1 MNKLNEYFKSRK
13 FIFLFSAFLNLALIV
28 FFKYFSIS
36 YFNHND
42 LIIVPVLGMLLGPY
56 AIFGCLAVQLGYWL
70 TQYSLVNI
78 DSILLNGLILVVAC
92 NILWRLWY
100 SIFNS
105 HGYDTPNLKK
115 SYNLIKFF
123 VIFLMYIILTFSL
136 FMLNGNSH
144 FEDEIY
150 SILVLDSAI
159 SVLLSIFMLYLFN
172 HFKIPLYSP
181 KAQFKKI
188 LPFPL
193 YSVPLIFSFVLFG
206 LYYFEIIDYNPL
218 LLMILLDVIYIFRP
232 FDEEVFKIKDDFSIN
247 IASKLIYSVFLVLF
261 SFIVISLI
269 VTMPIFIKSG
279 LGIDDLLFSVS
290 KFMMVLVVSFII
302 PVYLYMYFLE
312 RHVTN
317 PINKIS
323 VTLSGEIDSSE
334 DYKKIHETL
343 NSINAS
349 NEIKTLADSLLGME
363 NDLIE
368 YENDLVNV
376 TADKERFKTEL
387 ELADSIQSSMIPTDF
402 KDFCD
407 DKNFKISGLMKPAR
421 EVGGDFYDYFQID
434 EDNIGFVIGDVSGK
448 GIPAAL
454 VMVETMTLIQDYA
467 KHYDDLSNVFFE
479 VNNLLCDGNVEE
491 LFVTCWLAKLNTKT
505 GELNFVNAGHNPPL
519 IKNNGKF
526 EYLNTKPNLVLA
538 AMEDMPYKLHSMQLN
553 PGDEIFLYTDGVTE
567 ANDDYSGFYGEDR
580 LKNILND
587 YSNDD
592 LNKIISYI
600 EEDINEFCN
609 NHDRFDDIT
618 MFVMRYEK
626 K

>member
-421 EVGGDFYDYFQID
+421 
-434 EDNIGFVIGDVSGK
+434 
-448 GIPAAL
+448 
-454 VMVETMTLIQDYA
+454 
-467 KHYDDLSNVFFE
+467 
-479 VNNLLCDGNVEE
+479 
-491 LFVTCWLAKLNTKT
+491 
-505 GELNFVNAGHNPPL
+505 
-519 IKNNGKF
+519 
-526 EYLNTKPNLVLA
+526 
-538 AMEDMPYKLHSMQLN
+538 
-553 PGDEIFLYTDGVTE
+553 
-567 ANDDYSGFYGEDR
+567 
-580 LKNILND
+580 
-587 YSNDD
+587 
-592 LNKIISYI
+592 
-600 EEDINEFCN
+600 
-609 NHDRFDDIT
+609 
-618 MFVMRYEK
+618 
-626 K
+626 